1 MYQLDDVLCK
11 LVLSYVNGAN
21 HRRLISDLN
30 SHQYVAVY
38 WEVITET
45 RETPTSYQHT
55 NPKAILF
62 VNTDSVILSD
72 VYLPNDGTR
81 HKTYKV
87 YFSDFPKIFSHFI
100 TYDKLW
106 DDLEFEM
113 EAREYEPLD

>member
-1 MYQLDDVLCK
+1 MFQLDDVLCK

-21 HRRLISDLN
+21 HRRLIRDLN
-30 SHQYVAVY
+30 SHQYVAAY
-38 WEVITET
+38 WEVLTEK
-45 RETPTSYQHT
+45 RETPTSLQHT

-62 VNTDSVILSD
+62 VNTDSVILQD
-72 VYLPNDGTR
+72 VYLPRELTR

-87 YFSDFPKIFSHFI
+87 YFEDFQKIFSHFI
-100 TYDKLW
+100 IYKELW

>member
-1 MYQLDDVLCK
+1 MFQLDDVLCK
-11 LVLSYVNGAN
+11 LILSYVNGAN
-21 HRRLISDLN
+21 HRRLIRDLN

-55 NPKAILF
+55 NPKAIIF

-87 YFSDFPKIFSHFI
+87 YFSDIPKIFSHFI
-100 TYDKLW
+100 TYKELW

-113 EAREYEPLD
+113 ESREYEPLD